1 MHLNILDKN
10 QTDLLPFLA
19 KFKREFYMVGGTAI
33 SLYLGHRKS
42 IDFDMF
48 KRGTV
53 KARTITKKFEENK
66 EKYIVTLNIDGQ
78 LNLIC
83 REVKFTFFNYDFDI
97 PHNVLIGKHI
107 KIPTLL
113 DLAAMKAYALGHR
126 SKWKDYVD
134 LYFLIKDYYTIN
146 MISSRAYEIYK
157 DLLSEKLF
165 RGQLGYFKGINYSE
179 QVEYM
184 PGFEVPE
191 SEIKEFLV
199 DAALTGF

>member
-33 SLYLGHRKS
+33 SLYIGHRKS

-66 EKYIVTLNIDGQ
+66 EKYIVTLNIQGQ

-97 PHNVLIGKHI
+97 PHNVLVGKEI
-107 KIPTLL
+107 KIPNLL

-146 MISSRAYEIYK
+146 MISLRANEIYN
-157 DLLSEKLF
+157 DLFCEKLF
-165 RGQLGYFKGINYSE
+165 RGRLGFFVGINYSE

-191 SEIKEFLV
+191 SEIKAFLV
-199 DAALTGF
+199 DASLTGF

>member
-1 MHLNILDKN
+1 
-10 QTDLLPFLA
+10 
-19 KFKREFYMVGGTAI
+19 
-33 SLYLGHRKS
+33 
-42 IDFDMF
+42 
-48 KRGTV
+48 
-53 KARTITKKFEENK
+53 
-66 EKYIVTLNIDGQ
+66 
-78 LNLIC
+78 
-83 REVKFTFFNYDFDI
+83 
-97 PHNVLIGKHI
+97 VLIGKHI

-146 MISSRAYEIYK
+146 MISSRANEIYN
-157 DLLSEKLF
+157 DLFSEKLF
-165 RGQLGYFKGINYSE
+165 RGQLGFFVGINYSE

-191 SEIKEFLV
+191 SEIKAFLV